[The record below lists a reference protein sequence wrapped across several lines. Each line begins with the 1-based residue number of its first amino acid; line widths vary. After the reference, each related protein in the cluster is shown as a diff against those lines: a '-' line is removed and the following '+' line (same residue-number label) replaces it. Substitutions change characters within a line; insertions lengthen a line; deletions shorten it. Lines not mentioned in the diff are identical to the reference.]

1 MDTWLKTY
9 GFSMEII
16 QEACSRTVLQTGQ
29 ASFQYTDKI
38 LEGWKKKRSE
48 LSMISALW
56 TVNIRNAARTKKMPG
71 NRPHLLL
78 ITVSTIFSSESMIL
92 MNTKSIC

>member
-1 MDTWLKTY
+1 MDTWLKP
-9 GFSMEII
+9 
-16 QEACSRTVLQTGQ
+16 TVFPWRSFRRHAAALSFQTGQ

-38 LEGWKKKRSE
+38 LEGWKKKEVRTW
-48 LSMISALW
+48 MISALW
-56 TVNIRNAARTKKMPG
+56 TVNKKRRQNKKNPPG
-71 NRPHLLL
+71 NPQTHLR